1 MYSGALKV
9 STIELYTKRVSNAN
23 LKPLAVLAKIFII
36 RHSKN
41 IYVAAWNYKSLIAKA
56 FE

>member
-1 MYSGALKV
+1 MYSGALQV

-23 LKPLAVLAKIFII
+23 LKPLAVLVKIFII

-41 IYVAAWNYKSLIAKA
+41 IYVAA
-56 FE
+56 

>member
-41 IYVAAWNYKSLIAKA
+41 IYVAA
-56 FE
+56 